1 MRTRFS
7 DRTTTPTPL
16 ALETGANGTG
26 SFALVARK
34 GHEEFRLL
42 ICIYISTRS
51 QGIKTN
57 RAKNVPRHKVTT
69 HAAPHRPWHIS
80 HAHQGLHP

>member
-16 ALETGANGTG
+16 ALKTGANGSG
-26 SFALVARK
+26 SFALVAGK

-51 QGIKTN
+51 Q
-57 RAKNVPRHKVTT
+57 AKN
-69 HAAPHRPWHIS
+69 
-80 HAHQGLHP
+80 